1 MTTDQTCLYCHQPLD
16 PNQETCCKEQ
26 AEKQLQDILQITLK
40 KPEEEFLQR
49 LKTIFSNNSQK
60 ELQEHQPEAFSLSEI
75 IDKFLIIALK
85 NQYLDGDRLVQNKN
99 DYQNVEDVIKNK
111 LTSYEINDLPL
122 FLSLCSDLWVVNAEI
137 FCMNDICTGNKDDR
151 IVAAAARRM
160 FEMVKERNRIKHTIA
175 KELKEMMF
183 ETKQFQK
190 A

>member
-1 MTTDQTCLYCHQPLD
+1 MTTDHTCEYCHQPLD
-16 PNQETCCKEQ
+16 PNQETCCREQ
-26 AEKQLQDILQITLK
+26 AEKRLLDILQVTLK
-40 KPEEEFLQR
+40 KPTEEFLQR
-49 LKTIFSNNSQK
+49 LKTIFSTKSQ
-60 ELQEHQPEAFSLSEI
+60 QEPQKHQPEAFSLSEI

-99 DYQNVEDVIKNK
+99 DYQNVEDVIRNK
-111 LTSYEINDLPL
+111 FTSYEINDLPL
-122 FLSLCSDLWVVNAEI
+122 FLSLCSELWVVNAEI
-137 FCMNDICTGNKDDR
+137 FCINDICTSNQDDK

-160 FEMVKERNRIKHTIA
+160 FDMIKERNRIKHAIA